1 MDGTRNNP
9 MSVTEEPVDPG
20 VDVQARKEHL
30 RATARA
36 IDPLKPLREHPYLT
50 VGAAAALGAIAG
62 SSELSKSVKN
72 AVSSGGLRMLF
83 NAMQHLGRGWMAA
96 AVAEHQGQQVTPENP
111 QPPTG

>member
-1 MDGTRNNP
+1 MDGTRNDS
-9 MSVTEEPVDPG
+9 MSVTEEPVE
-20 VDVQARKEHL
+20 VEVAASKEQL
-30 RATARA
+30 RATAVR
-36 IDPLKPLREHPYLT
+36 IDPMKPLREHPFLT

-96 AVAEHQGQQVTPENP
+96 AVAEHQGQQVPPENP
-111 QPPTG
+111 QPSTG

>member
-1 MDGTRNNP
+1 MAA
-9 MSVTEEPVDPG
+9 TESDVEVD
-20 VDVQARKEHL
+20 ARKDQL
-30 RATARA
+30 RAAARA

-50 VGAAAALGAIAG
+50 VGAAAALGVMAG

-96 AVAEHQGQQVTPENP
+96 AVAEQQGQPVQSENP